1 MFLYL
6 VLNLKATFHKRERLC
21 SQTQIDLIF
30 ASGTHAKAYPLRA
43 AYVFT
48 VMENAP
54 SVRVM
59 FVVPKRSFKRAVDRN
74 FLKRRMREAY
84 RLQKNEFYEALQ
96 TKQMNLAIL
105 YTGKEQS
112 DYDTIYKSMKKLL
125 NNINSQ
131 IKALDTPVNP

>member
-1 MFLYL
+1 
-6 VLNLKATFHKRERLC
+6 VKATFHKRERLC

-30 ASGTHAKAYPLRA
+30 ATGLHAKAYPLRA
-43 AYVFT
+43 AFVFT
-48 VMENAP
+48 AMEQAP

-84 RLQKNEFYEALQ
+84 RLQKNEFYAQLGS
-96 TKQMNLAIL
+96 KQINLAIL

-112 DYDTIYKSMKKLL
+112 DYATIYKSMSKLL

-131 IKALDTPVNP
+131 IKAQETIPNTLI